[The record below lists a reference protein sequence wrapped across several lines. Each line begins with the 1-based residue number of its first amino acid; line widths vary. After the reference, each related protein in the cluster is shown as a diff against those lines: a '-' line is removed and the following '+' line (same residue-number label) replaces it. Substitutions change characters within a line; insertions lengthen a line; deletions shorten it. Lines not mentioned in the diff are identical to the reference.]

1 MWKSKNAAHYSAN
14 VKEDGYTVLKEFIS
28 IESIDR
34 MAACFRPILEKR
46 ITMGPPNGC
55 MFSLYPLLTPLYLRI
70 LF

>member
-46 ITMGPPNGC
+46 ITMGPPDRGPGRYYTTIPFTLPFAC
-55 MFSLYPLLTPLYLRI
+55 
-70 LF
+70 